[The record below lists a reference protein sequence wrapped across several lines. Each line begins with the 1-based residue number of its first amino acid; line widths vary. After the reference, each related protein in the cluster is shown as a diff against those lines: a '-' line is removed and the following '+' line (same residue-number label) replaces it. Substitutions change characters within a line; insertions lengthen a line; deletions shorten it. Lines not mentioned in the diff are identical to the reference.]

1 MNIDSRGVVVSV
13 VPGSPAETAG
23 VPEGARIIAVNKR
36 IVDGKPDIYAVL
48 STGQSSAD
56 FSFQLG
62 YSIQYEDAPPPPPPG
77 SPPGTPTRGNS
88 VEYEEGIAPESR
100 PRTYRLEKSSRFGY
114 GMNIDTVGVVVSV
127 VPGSPADGKGV
138 PAGSKIIGVNGTP
151 VVGKPAIVQQLTTSE
166 HGGVWADFT
175 LKFPPGVIAPPSPVK
190 EGQGRGSDDVKGS
203 GKKGLGQLGGKVRG
217 RLGGPYATPVA

>member
-56 FSFQLG
+56 FSFQ
-62 YSIQYEDAPPPPPPG
+62 
-77 SPPGTPTRGNS
+77 GNTAKRAYKK
-88 VEYEEGIAPESR
+88 EYEEGIAPESR